1 MVPQGLD
8 STPHRLHNHSEA
20 LEPLTVEQVLTRLE
34 QCFGIPRPVSPGGL
48 SFHPDLLDELVGT
61 ILSQK
66 TTVRISGAEQVH
78 NSSRAF
84 RALKAA
90 FPRWEQVLTADPEAL
105 ALIIRPG
112 GLPNLKAVRIQELLA
127 EIQNQQG
134 SLQLDFL
141 AELDNERALD
151 YLLSLKGVG
160 LKTATCVLLFGL
172 GRDLCP
178 VDTHVHRLANRL
190 GLVRAKHPDET
201 FAQLS
206 GRIPVGKA
214 YSLHINL
221 IRLGKRICKARMPEC
236 GRCPL
241 RRECPSAL
249 LRQR

>member
-1 MVPQGLD
+1 MD
-8 STPHRLHNHSEA
+8 STPLRNHSEA
-20 LEPLTVEQVLTRLE
+20 LEPLTLEQVLTRLE
-34 QCFGIPRPVSPGGL
+34 QCFGIPKPVSSGGA
-48 SFHPDLLDELVGT
+48 PYYPNLLDELVGT
-61 ILSQK
+61 ILSQN
-66 TTVRISGAEQVH
+66 TTVRVSGAQHFH

-90 FPRWEQVLTADPEAL
+90 YPHWEQVLTADPEAL

-112 GLPNLKAVRIQELLA
+112 GLANLKAARIQELLA
-127 EIQNQQG
+127 EIQDRQG

-141 AELDNERALD
+141 TELDTEQALN

-178 VDTHVHRLANRL
+178 VDTHVHRVANRL
-190 GLVRAKHPDET
+190 GLVRAKAPDDT
-201 FAQLS
+201 FVQLS
-206 GRIPVGKA
+206 SHIPIGKS

-241 RRECPSAL
+241 RRECPSVL